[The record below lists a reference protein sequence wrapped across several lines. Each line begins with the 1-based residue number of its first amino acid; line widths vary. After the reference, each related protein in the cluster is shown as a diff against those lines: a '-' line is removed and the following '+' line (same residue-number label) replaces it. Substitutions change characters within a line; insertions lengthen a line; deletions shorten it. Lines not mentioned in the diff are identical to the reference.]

1 MSLSFRNEVFT
12 LCKKAQKNMAAKEI
26 SSTITALK
34 ITKGDISSGEIPRN
48 PHGNFVQLA
57 EHSNN
62 QFHGYLFVDDNADII
77 QLPAFL
83 SIKRL
88 SNEERMAIEKGHKTL
103 TRFVELCLNDMR
115 GKSPII
121 ADAISPYFLYKSVT
135 LNNDSI
141 SLFEDSEYDNLVKA
155 FKSGKVYKAVYDSD
169 IDRFSKTIINKN
181 NLQAIMAIM
190 EKEFSTGYN
199 EDIPP
204 DLSAL
209 SVRLLNKQL
218 NAPDILY
225 AYAIMIY
232 ALKESLRMACQLLYG
247 AICGGDLVVLNNDNL
262 ISIENRTSSQIC
274 NFYKVFVQGALFS
287 VVGNLVGDV
296 LLMDCDDSTNNHI
309 HEFGMVTST
318 TIQLAGEFG
327 QTSKIS
333 FVIVDNE
340 LIPISNITNTILS
353 HGLPKTVIK

>member
-1 MSLSFRNEVFT
+1 MSQSFRNEIFT
-12 LCKKAQKNMAAKEI
+12 LCKELQKNEKNKEI
-26 SSTITALK
+26 SDTIKSLRFAK
-34 ITKGDISSGEIPRN
+34 RDAATKEIPKN
-48 PHGNFVQLA
+48 LHGNFAQLA
-57 EHSNN
+57 EQSNN
-62 QFHGYLFVDDNADII
+62 QFLGYLFVDDNADEI

-83 SIKRL
+83 SIKHL

-121 ADAISPYFLYKSVT
+121 ADAISPYFLYKGVT

-141 SLFEDSEYDNLVKA
+141 SLFEDCEYDDLVKA
-155 FKSGKVYKAVYDSD
+155 FKNGKVYKAVYDSD
-169 IDRFSKTIINKN
+169 IDRFSQIINKD
-181 NLQAIMAIM
+181 NLQALMTIV

-199 EDIPP
+199 EDIPS

-209 SVRLLNKQL
+209 SMRLLNKQL

-225 AYAIMIY
+225 AYVIMIY

-262 ISIENRTSSQIC
+262 IDIEKRTSSQIC

-296 LLMDCDDSTNNHI
+296 VLMDCDDSTNNHI

-318 TIQLAGEFG
+318 TIQFSREFG
-327 QTSKIS
+327 ATSKIS
-333 FVIVDNE
+333 FVVVDKE
-340 LIPISNITNTILS
+340 LIPIFNITDTILR
-353 HGLPKTVIK
+353 HGLPPIVISM

>member
-1 MSLSFRNEVFT
+1 MSLSFRNEVFA

-26 SSTITALK
+26 SNTIMALK
-34 ITKGDISSGEIPRN
+34 ITKGNISSGEIPRN
-48 PHGNFVQLA
+48 PHGDFAQLA

-62 QFHGYLFVDDNADII
+62 QFHGYLFVDDNADKI

-115 GKSPII
+115 EKSPII
-121 ADAISPYFLYKSVT
+121 ADAISPYYLYKGVS
-135 LNNDSI
+135 LNNDTI
-141 SLFEDSEYDNLVKA
+141 SLFEDSEYDDLVKS
-155 FKSGKVYKAVYDSD
+155 FKSGN
-169 IDRFSKTIINKN
+169 IDRFSQIINKN
-181 NLQAIMAIM
+181 NLQALMAVI

-199 EDIPP
+199 EDIPS

-209 SVRLLNKQL
+209 SMRLLNKQL

-232 ALKESLRMACQLLYG
+232 ALKESLRMACQLLFG

-262 ISIENRTSSQIC
+262 INIENRTSSQIC

-318 TIQLAGEFG
+318 TIQFGGEFG
-327 QTSKIS
+327 ETSKIS

-340 LIPISNITNTILS
+340 LIPISNITNTILN
-353 HGLPKTVIK
+353 HGLPNIVIK

>member
-1 MSLSFRNEVFT
+1 MSSSFRDEVFA

-26 SSTITALK
+26 SNTIMALK
-34 ITKGDISSGEIPRN
+34 ITKGNISSGEIPRN
-48 PHGNFVQLA
+48 PHGDFAQLA

-62 QFHGYLFVDDNADII
+62 QFHGYLFVDDNADKI

-115 GKSPII
+115 EKSPII
-121 ADAISPYFLYKSVT
+121 ADAISPYYLYNGVS
-135 LNNDSI
+135 LNNDTI
-141 SLFEDSEYDNLVKA
+141 SLFEDSEYDDLVKS
-155 FKSGKVYKAVYDSD
+155 FKSGKVYKALFGSD
-169 IDRFSKTIINKN
+169 IDRFSQIINKN
-181 NLQAIMAIM
+181 NLQALMAVI

-199 EDIPP
+199 EDIPS

-209 SVRLLNKQL
+209 SMRLLNKQL
-218 NAPDILY
+218 NAPDILC

-247 AICGGDLVVLNNDNL
+247 AICGGDLVELNNNL
-262 ISIENRTSSQIC
+262 ISIENSTSSQIC

-287 VVGNLVGDV
+287 VVGNLIGDV

-340 LIPISNITNTILS
+340 LIPISNITNTILN
-353 HGLPKTVIK
+353 HGLPNIVIK

>member
-1 MSLSFRNEVFT
+1 
-12 LCKKAQKNMAAKEI
+12 
-26 SSTITALK
+26 
-34 ITKGDISSGEIPRN
+34 
-48 PHGNFVQLA
+48 
-57 EHSNN
+57 
-62 QFHGYLFVDDNADII
+62 
-77 QLPAFL
+77 
-83 SIKRL
+83 
-88 SNEERMAIEKGHKTL
+88 
-103 TRFVELCLNDMR
+103 MR
-115 GKSPII
+115 EKSPII

-169 IDRFSKTIINKN
+169 IDRFSKIIINKN
-181 NLQAIMAIM
+181 NLQAIMTIM
-190 EKEFSTGYN
+190 EREFSTGYN

-204 DLSAL
+204 DLSTL

-353 HGLPKTVIK
+353 HGLPKIVIK

>member
-1 MSLSFRNEVFT
+1 MSLSFRNEVFA

-26 SSTITALK
+26 SNTIMALK
-34 ITKGDISSGEIPRN
+34 ITKGNISSGEIPRN
-48 PHGNFVQLA
+48 PHGDFAQLA

-62 QFHGYLFVDDNADII
+62 QFHGYLFVDDNADKI

-88 SNEERMAIEKGHKTL
+88 SNEERKAIEKGHKTL

-155 FKSGKVYKAVYDSD
+155 FKNGKVYKSLYDSD
-169 IDRFSKTIINKN
+169 IDCFSQIINKN
-181 NLQAIMAIM
+181 NLQALMTIM

-199 EDIPP
+199 EDIPS

-209 SVRLLNKQL
+209 SMRLLNKQL

-262 ISIENRTSSQIC
+262 INIENKTSSQIC

-353 HGLPKTVIK
+353 HGLPKIVIK